1 MQMLLDLD
9 SVPRWHNILVAI
21 CAWLLLAG
29 FVIFPGTFT
38 SIQSIDEQDTGFN
51 NIERWIL
58 TQVKNLPL
66 LVVAGVCCGLGAFGM
81 ICFWIRWRNNYVW
94 ICNRVFLPGTLH
106 ALAGL
111 LSTLI
116 NVYTAQ
122 QKQWSITARVSAIV
136 EGACLG
142 ICGALFAL
150 YSGWV
155 LERVKKRHNKEFGQI
170 YGYYEDEGIVD
181 KVKRKA
187 QEPTPE
193 PGRIV

>member
-1 MQMLLDLD
+1 
-9 SVPRWHNILVAI
+9 
-21 CAWLLLAG
+21 
-29 FVIFPGTFT
+29 
-38 SIQSIDEQDTGFN
+38 
-51 NIERWIL
+51 
-58 TQVKNLPL
+58 
-66 LVVAGVCCGLGAFGM
+66 
-81 ICFWIRWRNNYVW
+81 
-94 ICNRVFLPGTLH
+94 PGTLN

-111 LSTLI
+111 LSTII

-150 YSGWV
+150 YSGWM
-155 LERVKKRHNKEFGQI
+155 LERVKKRHNQEFGQM

-187 QEPTPE
+187 QEPIPE